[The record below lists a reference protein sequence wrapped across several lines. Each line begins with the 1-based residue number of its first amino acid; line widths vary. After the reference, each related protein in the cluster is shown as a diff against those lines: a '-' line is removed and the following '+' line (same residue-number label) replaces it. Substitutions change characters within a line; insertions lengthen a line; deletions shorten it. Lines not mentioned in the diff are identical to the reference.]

1 MKHYFASFQLGSRDI
16 QSCIVCST
24 ERWREGCIWFDIKYQ
39 QCFSEISL
47 TAAFQSLFAIPQ
59 CPTRGRRSKQT

>member
-39 QCFSEISL
+39 QCFSEISYCSVSIL
-47 TAAFQSLFAIPQ
+47 ICNTSV
-59 CPTRGRRSKQT
+59 SH